1 VPARLAG
8 RPIYTHNPEF
18 TLVRTLP
25 EEMRQLGHVFAERL
39 NEATGPVA
47 VMVPTRGLSIP
58 SVPGGAFW
66 NPEADAGFLETLL
79 ADLRGDIPVSTH
91 DAHIND
97 SEFAH
102 AVADRFVALL
112 DNQGQNR

>member
-1 VPARLAG
+1 MTTGPADTATDARDTFPKL
-8 RPIYTHNPEF
+8 
-18 TLVRTLP
+18 L
-25 EEMRQLGHVFAERL
+25 AERARTSPDRPAYR
-39 NEATGPVA
+39 EKEYATGPVA

-66 NPEADAGFLETLL
+66 NPESDAGFLETLR

-91 DAHIND
+91 DVHIND